1 MNWQAVQVWL
11 QSRALPSSTRI
22 ALILVIAWLG
32 YRLLRIASRRIEEMV
47 QDEDTTTV
55 SEREQRAQTLSQ
67 ILRSAGLVLI
77 GLIAGTMILREL
89 GLDIGP
95 IIAGAGIVGL
105 AIGFGAQTLV
115 KDVISGFFILLENQ
129 FSVGDSIQV
138 GSIGGGVE
146 KMTLRATFLR
156 DIEGTLHIIPNSEI
170 RILANKTKDWARAV
184 INVGVGYEADL
195 DQVLAVLEN
204 VGRELHADET
214 FGPLLL
220 EEPTA
225 MGPLELGDSAV
236 TMRLMVKTH
245 AGQQWGVGREM
256 RRRIKEA
263 FAQEGIDIP
272 YPQYEIRVRSGSAP
286 TATLPTETPPSFII

>member
-1 MNWQAVQVWL
+1 MNWQVVQVWL
-11 QSRALPSSTRI
+11 QSRALPSLARI

-32 YRLLRIASRRIEEMV
+32 YRLLCIAGRRIEEMV
-47 QDEDTTTV
+47 EDEDTTTV

-67 ILRSAGLVLI
+67 ILRNAGLVLI

-156 DIEGTLHIIPNSEI
+156 DLEGTLHIIPNSEI

-184 INVGVGYEADL
+184 VNVGVGYEADL
-195 DQVLAVLEN
+195 DQVLAVLED
-204 VGRELHADET
+204 VGKQLHADET

-272 YPQYEIRVRSGSAP
+272 YPQYEIRVRSDFVP
-286 TATLPTETPPSFII
+286 PATLPTETPPSL